1 MLLLVASQVGCGAT
15 LGTSMQLGATR
26 TALDAQML
34 ETARLERALMEAEA
48 GARLPEANAHQPVSE
63 FKLPPQI
70 PVDDPGAV
78 ANSEPEPKTRMEPYA
93 PVEPPPHAGE
103 EDPWASSYTRGGG
116 SAGLADTL
124 LIKESI
130 DRVARAIEQQTMI
143 ELVDRRTLGIS
154 PTPAPSGPVP
164 VASAASPQLEALMAG
179 QASLAAQLQEM
190 RDEEAAEEAQGAAE
204 AAKLKTGSVEAA
216 RGATSMRAQ
225 KEQDPRVAA
234 LELQLREARSVRTV
248 EQQQEREEA
257 EELNARHL
265 AERTQALAE
274 MDAGYSALASQQR
287 STLAAI
293 EQENRD
299 QRRPWQFW
307 RPKEEAPPSTPSQDP
322 AVVRA
327 QLDALKAATRA
338 EWDGLLARQEEEKA
352 AMEAQERTA
361 AADRAAVDAR
371 LSELSARMEQIGSRS
386 SVDPAELARM
396 EELAASVEALR
407 ARTGDLEIASIAR
420 QQRLMARL
428 QPIADAGLQ
437 VDIEDDRARI
447 QLPADVIFTSGM
459 ATLSP
464 AGLASVET
472 IGSTLLKASSVRVQ
486 IEGHTDS
493 VPVTNKSRT
502 NWDVGYDR
510 ARSVL
515 DRLVGQGVPA
525 DQISAASFGD
535 TRPVASND
543 TDDGRSLNRRVEII
557 VVLTD

>member
-1 MLLLVASQVGCGAT
+1 
-15 LGTSMQLGATR
+15 
-26 TALDAQML
+26 
-34 ETARLERALMEAEA
+34 
-48 GARLPEANAHQPVSE
+48 
-63 FKLPPQI
+63 
-70 PVDDPGAV
+70 
-78 ANSEPEPKTRMEPYA
+78 
-93 PVEPPPHAGE
+93 
-103 EDPWASSYTRGGG
+103 
-116 SAGLADTL
+116 
-124 LIKESI
+124 
-130 DRVARAIEQQTMI
+130 
-143 ELVDRRTLGIS
+143 
-154 PTPAPSGPVP
+154 
-164 VASAASPQLEALMAG
+164 
-179 QASLAAQLQEM
+179 
-190 RDEEAAEEAQGAAE
+190 
-204 AAKLKTGSVEAA
+204 
-216 RGATSMRAQ
+216 
-225 KEQDPRVAA
+225 
-234 LELQLREARSVRTV
+234 
-248 EQQQEREEA
+248 
-257 EELNARHL
+257 
-265 AERTQALAE
+265 
-274 MDAGYSALASQQR
+274 
-287 STLAAI
+287 
-293 EQENRD
+293 
-299 QRRPWQFW
+299 
-307 RPKEEAPPSTPSQDP
+307 
-322 AVVRA
+322 
-327 QLDALKAATRA
+327 
-338 EWDGLLARQEEEKA
+338 
-352 AMEAQERTA
+352 
-361 AADRAAVDAR
+361 
-371 LSELSARMEQIGSRS
+371 
-386 SVDPAELARM
+386 M